1 MTREYSYVLKESFS
15 AQVCLI
21 WWVSTDFQDHNPCM
35 DRLIGILEV
44 VAVAVEKDIRRVKI
58 Y

>member
-1 MTREYSYVLKESFS
+1 MLKESFS